1 MVLALLLFCKA
12 SAIPYPDIDAS
23 LDELVLRNAGYT
35 NIGYRS
41 LWNVLRC
48 LGVRASQHTVR
59 LVLKA
64 IDGDGVLRRQRH
76 RLTRRRYTSNGPSF
90 CIHVDGYDKLK
101 PFGISVHGGIDG
113 FSRKILWLKATSSNK
128 NPRIV
133 AGHFL
138 EYLKTSKRVPR
149 VVRMDAGT
157 ENVIVERIQI
167 ALRSFHTDSMAGHR
181 SVSIGRSTANQKIEM
196 LWSFLMRNFT
206 TFWRNLFKDM
216 VDEGILN
223 NADPVHLECIRFCF
237 LPLIQRHLDM
247 FLQSWNSHRIRSQR
261 NVECPHGIP
270 DVMYY
275 QPFIYD
281 KYDCSYEL
289 PCDIVVL
296 DYLTDIYT
304 DAVLPRGTKEEFRQL
319 INTLTF
325 LDIEEFDVIETPT
338 QAKELFNLLSGVVSQ
353 HLLNR

>member
-1 MVLALLLFCKA
+1 
-12 SAIPYPDIDAS
+12 
-23 LDELVLRNAGYT
+23 
-35 NIGYRS
+35 
-41 LWNVLRC
+41 
-48 LGVRASQHTVR
+48 
-59 LVLKA
+59 
-64 IDGDGVLRRQRH
+64 
-76 RLTRRRYTSNGPSF
+76 
-90 CIHVDGYDKLK
+90 
-101 PFGISVHGGIDG
+101 
-113 FSRKILWLKATSSNK
+113 
-128 NPRIV
+128 
-133 AGHFL
+133 
-138 EYLKTSKRVPR
+138 
-149 VVRMDAGT
+149 MDAGT

-270 DVMYY
+270 DVMFY

-325 LDIEEFDVIETPT
+325 LDIGEFDVIETPT
-338 QAKELFNLLSGVVSQ
+338 QAKELFNLLSGVISQ